1 MKREKPKDRNDFQTT
16 IRMPSSMW
24 EEIVSITEPRG
35 MTVMEWIR
43 RAIRDALDRENGT
56 APDAQVSRAEF
67 DELKRRF
74 AELEED
80 ADAMKKFLEAT
91 KKESRPEEA

>member
-1 MKREKPKDRNDFQTT
+1 MRKSEERLHQLTLRLPEILYREIESFTESNGMNITEFLRRACREK
-16 IRMPSSMW
+16 
-24 EEIVSITEPRG
+24 
-35 MTVMEWIR
+35 
-43 RAIRDALDRENGT
+43 LDREAGT

-67 DELKRRF
+67 DDLKRRF

-91 KKESRPEEA
+91 RKENGPEEA

>member
-1 MKREKPKDRNDFQTT
+1 MRKSEERLHQLTLRLPEILYREIESFTESNGMNITEFLRRACREK
-16 IRMPSSMW
+16 
-24 EEIVSITEPRG
+24 
-35 MTVMEWIR
+35 
-43 RAIRDALDRENGT
+43 LDREAGT

-67 DELKRRF
+67 DDLKRRF

-80 ADAMKKFLEAT
+80 ADAMKKFLMAT

>member
-1 MKREKPKDRNDFQTT
+1 MTLRLPENLYQ
-16 IRMPSSMW
+16 
-24 EEIVSITEPRG
+24 EIESFTDETGMSITEFL
-35 MTVMEWIR
+35 R
-43 RAIRDALDRENGT
+43 RACREKLDRENGT
-56 APDAQVSRAEF
+56 APDAPVSRAEF
-67 DELKRRF
+67 DDLKRRF

>member
-1 MKREKPKDRNDFQTT
+1 M
-16 IRMPSSMW
+16 
-24 EEIVSITEPRG
+24 SITEFL
-35 MTVMEWIR
+35 R
-43 RAIRDALDRENGT
+43 RACREKLDRENGT

-67 DELKRRF
+67 DDLKRRF

-91 KKESRPEEA
+91 RKENGPEEA

>member
-1 MKREKPKDRNDFQTT
+1 MTLRLPEILYREIESFTESNGMNITEFLRRACREK
-16 IRMPSSMW
+16 
-24 EEIVSITEPRG
+24 
-35 MTVMEWIR
+35 
-43 RAIRDALDRENGT
+43 LDRENGT

-67 DELKRRF
+67 DDLKRRF

-91 KKESRPEEA
+91 RKENGPEEA

>member
-1 MKREKPKDRNDFQTT
+1 MERRFTLRLPDNLAKEIDSFVESSGMTMTEFVRRALREK
-16 IRMPSSMW
+16 
-24 EEIVSITEPRG
+24 
-35 MTVMEWIR
+35 
-43 RAIRDALDRENGT
+43 LDRENGT

-67 DELKRRF
+67 DDLKRRF

-91 KKESRPEEA
+91 RKENGPEEA

>member
-1 MKREKPKDRNDFQTT
+1 MRKSEERLHQLTLRLPEILYREIESFTESNG
-16 IRMPSSMW
+16 M
-24 EEIVSITEPRG
+24 SITEFL
-35 MTVMEWIR
+35 R
-43 RAIRDALDRENGT
+43 RACREKLDREAGT
-56 APDAQVSRAEF
+56 APDAPVSRAEF
-67 DELKRRF
+67 DDLKRRF

>member
-1 MKREKPKDRNDFQTT
+1 MRKSEERLHQLTLRLPEILYREIESFTESNG
-16 IRMPSSMW
+16 M
-24 EEIVSITEPRG
+24 SITEFL
-35 MTVMEWIR
+35 R
-43 RAIRDALDRENGT
+43 RACREKLDRENGT
-56 APDAQVSRAEF
+56 APDAPVSRAEF
-67 DELKRRF
+67 DDLKRRF

>member
-1 MKREKPKDRNDFQTT
+1 MQNTEHRLTLRLPENLYQ
-16 IRMPSSMW
+16 
-24 EEIVSITEPRG
+24 EIESFTDETGMSITEFL
-35 MTVMEWIR
+35 R
-43 RAIRDALDRENGT
+43 RACREKLDRENGT
-56 APDAQVSRAEF
+56 APDAPVSRAEF
-67 DELKRRF
+67 DDLKRRF

>member
-1 MKREKPKDRNDFQTT
+1 MQNTEHRLTLRLPENLYQ
-16 IRMPSSMW
+16 
-24 EEIVSITEPRG
+24 EIESFTDETGMSITEFL
-35 MTVMEWIR
+35 R
-43 RAIRDALDRENGT
+43 RACREKLDRENGT

-91 KKESRPEEA
+91 RKENGPEEA

>member
-1 MKREKPKDRNDFQTT
+1 MNKRGGMDEERRFTL
-16 IRMPSSMW
+16 RMP
-24 EEIVSITEPRG
+24 EELAQEIDLITEKTG
-35 MTVMEWIR
+35 INMTEFIR
-43 RAIRDALDRENGT
+43 RACREKLDRENGT
-56 APDAQVSRAEF
+56 APDAPVSRAEF
-67 DELKRRF
+67 DDLKRRF

>member
-1 MKREKPKDRNDFQTT
+1 MQNTEHRLTLRLPENLYQ
-16 IRMPSSMW
+16 
-24 EEIVSITEPRG
+24 EIESFTDETGMSITEFL
-35 MTVMEWIR
+35 R
-43 RAIRDALDRENGT
+43 RACREKLDRENGT

-67 DELKRRF
+67 DDLKRRF

-91 KKESRPEEA
+91 RKENGPEEA

>member
-1 MKREKPKDRNDFQTT
+1 MTLRLPEILYREIESFTESNGMNITEFLRRACREK
-16 IRMPSSMW
+16 
-24 EEIVSITEPRG
+24 
-35 MTVMEWIR
+35 
-43 RAIRDALDRENGT
+43 LDREAGT

-67 DELKRRF
+67 DDLKRRF

>member
-1 MKREKPKDRNDFQTT
+1 MRKSEERLHQLTLRLPEILYREIESFTESNGMNITEFLRRACREK
-16 IRMPSSMW
+16 
-24 EEIVSITEPRG
+24 
-35 MTVMEWIR
+35 
-43 RAIRDALDRENGT
+43 LDRENGT

-67 DELKRRF
+67 DDLKRRF

-91 KKESRPEEA
+91 RKENGPEEA

>member
-1 MKREKPKDRNDFQTT
+1 MRKSDEKLYQLTLRLPEVLYREIESFTENNGMTITEFLRRASREK
-16 IRMPSSMW
+16 
-24 EEIVSITEPRG
+24 
-35 MTVMEWIR
+35 
-43 RAIRDALDRENGT
+43 LDRENGT

-67 DELKRRF
+67 EELKRRF

-91 KKESRPEEA
+91 RKENGPEEA

>member
-1 MKREKPKDRNDFQTT
+1 MRKSEERLHQLTLRLPEILYREIESFTESNGMNITEFLRRACREK
-16 IRMPSSMW
+16 
-24 EEIVSITEPRG
+24 
-35 MTVMEWIR
+35 
-43 RAIRDALDRENGT
+43 LDRENGT

-91 KKESRPEEA
+91 RKENGPEEA

>member
-1 MKREKPKDRNDFQTT
+1 MRKSEERLHQLTLRLPEILYREIESFTESNGMNITEFLRRACREK
-16 IRMPSSMW
+16 
-24 EEIVSITEPRG
+24 
-35 MTVMEWIR
+35 
-43 RAIRDALDRENGT
+43 LDREAGT

-67 DELKRRF
+67 DDLKRRF